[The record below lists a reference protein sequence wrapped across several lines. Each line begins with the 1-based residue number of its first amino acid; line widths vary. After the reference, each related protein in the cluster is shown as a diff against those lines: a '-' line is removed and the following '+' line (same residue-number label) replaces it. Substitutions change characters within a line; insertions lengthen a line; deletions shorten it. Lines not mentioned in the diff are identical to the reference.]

1 MNRGGRSKKVNT
13 TLTPPAT
20 SSLNRGKNEWYVVY
34 EGREPGIYDNWEDAN
49 AQVCGF
55 SGNCHRGF
63 NSYAQAL
70 KSWVDHLGKPKG
82 GHSGSG
88 GGDVEG
94 QRWTVDNLAK
104 QLDGLNVR
112 SSRGSIQESLLIDL
126 GDGMNHRFP
135 KLG

>member
-1 MNRGGRSKKVNT
+1 M
-13 TLTPPAT
+13 
-20 SSLNRGKNEWYVVY
+20 
-34 EGREPGIYDNWEDAN
+34 
-49 AQVCGF
+49 
-55 SGNCHRGF
+55 
-63 NSYAQAL
+63 
-70 KSWVDHLGKPKG
+70 
-82 GHSGSG
+82 
-88 GGDVEG
+88 EG